1 MWKYL
6 RFDQT
11 SMVVVSIN
19 QLENIPQE
27 WYIESEM
34 DSSSGRENSS
44 GNRNVFLSQCGLQS
58 TEQPVAFKRMDFCQS
73 KLYSL
78 RRNDGNFKYPQL
90 FALARC
96 FLSPS
101 DKNSV
106 PERGFSI
113 KKFLLNVY
121 GPSIKEAT
129 IISVRLVKDELFRV
143 GDVMK
148 VEINIEI

>member
-1 MWKYL
+1 
-6 RFDQT
+6 
-11 SMVVVSIN
+11 MVVVSIN

-44 GNRNVFLSQCGLQS
+44 GNWNVFLSQCGLQS
-58 TEQPVAFKRMDFCQS
+58 TEQSVAFKRMDFCWS

-78 RRNDGNFKYPQL
+78 RRDDGNFKYPQL
-90 FALARC
+90 FALACC

-113 KKFLLNVY
+113 KKYLLNVY
-121 GPSIKEAT
+121 GPSIKEDT

-143 GDVMK
+143 GDVVK

>member
-1 MWKYL
+1 
-6 RFDQT
+6 
-11 SMVVVSIN
+11 MVVVSIN

-34 DSSSGRENSS
+34 DSLSRRENSS
-44 GNRNVFLSQCGLQS
+44 GNWNVFLSQCGLQS
-58 TEQPVAFKRMDFCQS
+58 TEQPVVFKRIDFCWS

-78 RRNDGNFKYPQL
+78 RRDD
-90 FALARC
+90 ALARC

-101 DKNSV
+101 DKNIV

-113 KKFLLNVY
+113 KKYLLNVY
-121 GPSIKEAT
+121 GPSIKEDR